1 MPATPPTVA
10 VLFGGRSNEH
20 DVSLHSAAA
29 VLEHLDPA
37 RYTAVPVGITRAGD
51 WYRYRGP
58 VSAIADGTWD
68 RRADDLTPVAVSP
81 SPSVHGLVELGPD
94 RLVILPLSCAFPVL
108 HGRFGEDGTVQGLF
122 ELVGI
127 PLVGCT
133 TLASAL
139 AMDKA
144 RAHRLVAASG
154 IATPRA
160 VSIEGCTAPEAAQ
173 VVADA
178 RLAYPLFVKPVRSGS
193 SHGIS
198 LVETP
203 ADLEAALA
211 KAFVHD
217 TLVTVEERVE
227 GFEVGCSVV
236 GSGKS
241 LRVGRVDEIELAGGF
256 LDYAEKYERATA
268 RIHMPARID
277 AATEARVAETA
288 QAIYRLLGCSGF
300 ARIDLFLTPDGTL
313 VFNEANT
320 IPGLTELSRFPAMMA
335 GAGVGFSAL
344 LDLLIDDALAG
355 GDHDGRR

>member
-1 MPATPPTVA
+1 MTPPARPTVA

-29 VLEHLDPA
+29 VLGHLDPA
-37 RYTAVPVGITRAGD
+37 RYAAVPIGITRSGD
-51 WYRYRGP
+51 WCRYRGP
-58 VSAIADGTWD
+58 VDAVADGTWE
-68 RRADDLTPVAVSP
+68 RRAADLTPVAVSP
-81 SPSVHGLVELGPD
+81 SPSVRGLIELGGD
-94 RLVILPLSCAFPVL
+94 RLAVTPLDCAFPVL

-122 ELVGI
+122 ELAGI
-127 PLVGCT
+127 PLMGCG

-160 VSIEGCTAPEAAQ
+160 VSIEGREPSAAARL
-173 VVADA
+173 VADA

-198 LVETP
+198 LVERP
-203 ADLEAALA
+203 NQLEAAIVAALA
-211 KAFVHD
+211 HD
-217 TLVTVEERVE
+217 SMVTVEERVE
-227 GFEVGCSVV
+227 GFEVGCAVV
-236 GSGKS
+236 GSGKR
-241 LRVGRVDEIELAGGF
+241 LRVGRVDEVELAGGF

-288 QAIYRLLGCSGF
+288 RAVYRLLGCSGF
-300 ARIDLFLTPDGTL
+300 ARIDLFLAPDGTL

-320 IPGLTELSRFPAMMA
+320 IPGLTELSRFPP
-335 GAGVGFSAL
+335 
-344 LDLLIDDALAG
+344 
-355 GDHDGRR
+355 